1 MMLFSVYWSCL
12 IPQLT
17 CLALF
22 AYENHGVIG
31 KSTQDLVLKHY
42 TAVNNVMFPT
52 WFKSNYNYNNVI
64 ADFTVREVLIN
75 SVASTAFEVNGD
87 PRPENVPTKSSL
99 YSSTEVG
106 GFFES
111 AVWSGEYRGKFAN
124 IKATNPAPDF
134 PGLWLLVVEDA
145 DLYRQIVASGHSLG
159 QGEDSKAYQICL
171 VKSQVTSPEAIET
184 LTASQPSHH
193 HHDHIWGIKDY
204 VKAGAKVLIVDIASD
219 YYSAIPR
226 DKFVTYR

>member
-1 MMLFSVYWSCL
+1 
-12 IPQLT
+12 
-17 CLALF
+17 
-22 AYENHGVIG
+22 
-31 KSTQDLVLKHY
+31 
-42 TAVNNVMFPT
+42 MFPT

-145 DLYRQIVASGHSLG
+145 DLYRQIVYELD
-159 QGEDSKAYQICL
+159 EY
-171 VKSQVTSPEAIET
+171 VV
-184 LTASQPSHH
+184 PSHH

>member
-1 MMLFSVYWSCL
+1 
-12 IPQLT
+12 
-17 CLALF
+17 
-22 AYENHGVIG
+22 
-31 KSTQDLVLKHY
+31 
-42 TAVNNVMFPT
+42 MFPT

-111 AVWSGEYRGKFAN
+111 AVWK
-124 IKATNPAPDF
+124 
-134 PGLWLLVVEDA
+134 LLVI
-145 DLYRQIVASGHSLG
+145 RW
-159 QGEDSKAYQICL
+159 
-171 VKSQVTSPEAIET
+171 VKEKIRKPIKY
-184 LTASQPSHH
+184 PSHH

-226 DKFVTYR
+226 DKFVAYPGRQPTLLDLMAADTPPNTAGHILLDLQNFTVLRFVTQVDEDDDNPRFSEH